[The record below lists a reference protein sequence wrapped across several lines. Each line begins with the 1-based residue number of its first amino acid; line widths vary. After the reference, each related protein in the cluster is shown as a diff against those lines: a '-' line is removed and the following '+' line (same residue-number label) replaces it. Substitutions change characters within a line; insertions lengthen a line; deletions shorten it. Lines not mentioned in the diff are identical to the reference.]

1 MPQLILASQSPRR
14 RKLIELL
21 RLSVRAVT
29 ADVDEESVDHP
40 DPRTNVVRTADL
52 KAQAVAA
59 TFPEAIIIAAD
70 TTVAIDGHMLGKP
83 AGAIEAAA
91 MLTRLRGREHQVHTG
106 LVLRQASSSRHVYSV
121 SSTDVVMRAYS
132 DEEIGKYVASADPLD
147 KAGAYAIQHPDFAP
161 VEQVRGC
168 YSGVVGLSM
177 CQLSVALR
185 RLGID
190 VDLNV
195 AERTQD
201 YRECALC
208 QSLMPD

>member
-59 TFPEAIIIAAD
+59 TFPEAIVIAAD

-83 AGAIEAAA
+83 ADAIEAAA

-190 VDLNV
+190 VNLNV
-195 AERTQD
+195 ADRTQGYQD
-201 YRECALC
+201 CALC
-208 QSLMPD
+208 QSLLPD